1 MAGTD
6 GFWEC
11 EGVDQPDMKLPGRQA
26 KHEKRETRRVFMAVL
41 QASLQCDIS
50 VYQWELETFIFRG
63 YNLHSSWFLGPR
75 VFDPTF

>member
-26 KHEKRETRRVFMAVL
+26 KHEKRETGRVFMAGTSSI
-41 QASLQCDIS
+41 ASVRYFCILYLIQ
-50 VYQWELETFIFRG
+50 
-63 YNLHSSWFLGPR
+63 H
-75 VFDPTF
+75 FDHAAGFC

>member
-26 KHEKRETRRVFMAVL
+26 KHQKGEYGRVNGGTSSMA
-41 QASLQCDIS
+41 S
-50 VYQWELETFIFRG
+50 VRYFCIPWELKTFIFRG
-63 YNLHSSWFLGPR
+63 YNPYVLG
-75 VFDPTF
+75 V